1 MKTTVT
7 AVVVSHDH
15 GDYLDLT
22 LQALRA
28 QTRPVDRVIVV
39 VTASGANYDS
49 SQHSEN
55 ESAISL
61 PGVNFQRALSEAT
74 EGLSATEDDWLLSLI
89 HI

>member
-28 QTRPVDRVIVV
+28 QTRPVDRAIIVV
-39 VTASGANYDS
+39 TSPDANYAS
-49 SQHSEN
+49 SQLLSN

-61 PGVNFQRALSEAT
+61 PGANFQLALSKAT
-74 EGLSATEDDWLLSLI
+74 DGLSATE
-89 HI
+89 